1 MNNQKDNILK
11 AKPHYDLK
19 EDLNRLGHDFVPS
32 PDRTVEFHCTVELNL
47 LIREVFPLPGS
58 TKVKKTK

>member
-11 AKPHYDLK
+11 AKSHYNLI
-19 EDLNRLGHDFVPS
+19 EGLNRLGYYFVPF
-32 PDRTVEFHCTVELNL
+32 PDQTVELHCTVELNP

-58 TKVKKTK
+58 TKVKKPK